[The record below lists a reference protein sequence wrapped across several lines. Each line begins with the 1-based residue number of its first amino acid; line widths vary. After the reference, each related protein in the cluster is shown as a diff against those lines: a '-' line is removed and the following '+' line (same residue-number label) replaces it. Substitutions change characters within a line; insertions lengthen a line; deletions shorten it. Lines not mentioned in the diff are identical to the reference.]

1 MNPALAV
8 RVTFLAATRSC
19 SDKPGSRKYFTR
31 GAFCRI
37 AGPGRARKPWFSA
50 KTLSL
55 QDLQDVAVPFLRLLG
70 LMATRGGTT
79 FSNFFEKAHD
89 ADHDPEDF

>member
-1 MNPALAV
+1 
-8 RVTFLAATRSC
+8 
-19 SDKPGSRKYFTR
+19 
-31 GAFCRI
+31 
-37 AGPGRARKPWFSA
+37 
-50 KTLSL
+50 L